1 MRDDGE
7 EVIGLRVVHASGTK
21 DIFADEVDIFLRR
34 GAFEDA
40 AEQRVAVGRVME
52 LRAGFGEERVVD
64 EELEGFLH
72 GGEVGGAVV
81 GDVALAILVVVAN
94 AGEVGEELAGGDGG
108 IFLGEGGAIFL
119 YRGVQIELATVIW
132 LAESDGAARRS

>member
-7 EVIGLRVVHASGTK
+7 EVVGLGVVHGGGAE

-40 AEQRVAVGRVME
+40 AEQRVAVGGVME

-64 EELEGFLH
+64 EDLERFFH
-72 GGEVGGAVV
+72 GGEVAGTVV
-81 GDVALAILVVVAN
+81 GDVALAVLVVVAN
-94 AGEVGEELAGGDGG
+94 AAQVGEKLARSYGRVL
-108 IFLGEGGAIFL
+108 LGEGGTIFL
-119 YRGVQIELATVIW
+119 
-132 LAESDGAARRS
+132 

>member
-7 EVIGLRVVHASGTK
+7 EVVGLGVVHGGGAEN
-21 DIFADEVDIFLRR
+21 IFADEVDIFLRR
-34 GAFEDA
+34 GTFEDA
-40 AEQRVAVGRVME
+40 AEQRVAVGGVME

-72 GGEVGGAVV
+72 GGKMAGAVV

-94 AGEVGEELAGGDGG
+94 AGEMREELAGGDRG
-108 IFLGEGGAIFL
+108 IFLREGGAIFL
-119 YRGVQIELATVIW
+119 DGGVQIE
-132 LAESDGAARRS
+132 